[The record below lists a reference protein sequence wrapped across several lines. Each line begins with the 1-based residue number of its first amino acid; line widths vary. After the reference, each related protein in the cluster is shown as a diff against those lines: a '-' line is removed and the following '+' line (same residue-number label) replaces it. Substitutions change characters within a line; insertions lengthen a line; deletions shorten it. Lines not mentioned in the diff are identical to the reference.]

1 MLIKEIELNNF
12 RIYKGRNTINLLPE
26 DDKNIVVVSG
36 KNGYGKTTFLV
47 SLVWCLYGKQMSH
60 VDALYKKEIE
70 DRGNYTK
77 YISGCMNRKAK
88 DEGQSIFSVSVTFQ
102 DVKIPEIECKE
113 VKIRR
118 SYNIATNVGDKI
130 EILIDGYPNEITGE
144 LGTNGEGG
152 EEIFI
157 REFILPID
165 IAKFF
170 LFDAEKI
177 VALADMNSP
186 QQRKDLSVAYSEVLG
201 IKKYEDLRNN
211 LNLVLDSYRKKT
223 ATPAE
228 RKRLVQLQAEI
239 ESIELDILDINNNIE
254 ILSEEKSD
262 KKKESEDK
270 QIKLIQEGKVMTKQ
284 QLEDLRNEE
293 KSLQAKKESLRN
305 DLRKSYDIIPFGL
318 AGEMLVELQEQ
329 LQKEELS
336 KKTQY
341 DQNDLNLKIDKIINE
356 VEKEREIKKI
366 GFDINTTNFYA
377 SEIRKQIKKYFASDL
392 SEIEENFTAIHNLP
406 SSQLNE
412 LSKLINELK
421 NTVKKDLERISNEFS
436 YTDNQINAINRKIRE
451 AEKDAE
457 NPYITS
463 LREEKDVLDKRI
475 AEIENTIMSL
485 KENKGRLEN
494 EKTRAFKE
502 QNRLRERIDSAA
514 ELSELENVASTA
526 LKYTKEN
533 ISNFQKA
540 KKESLENNMLAG
552 LNTLLHKKDFIKNVV
567 VDISSS
573 GQDID
578 IVLYDSRK
586 DKIDKSA
593 LSMGERQMY
602 ASALLNAL
610 VDESDIE
617 FPVFIDSPMQKFDKD
632 HAENVIKHFYPNVS
646 KQVVIFPL
654 LEKELTTQE
663 YDILKKN
670 VSKAYLIKNIDNDSS
685 KFLETT
691 PEDLIRTYYTI

>member
-47 SLVWCLYGKQMSH
+47 SLVWCLYGKQMAN

-77 YISGCMNRKAK
+77 YISGCMNRQAK

-186 QQRKDLSVAYSEVLG
+186 QQRKDLSIAYSEVLG

-239 ESIELDILDINNNIE
+239 ESIELDILDINNKVE
-254 ILSEEKSD
+254 VLSEEKSD

-284 QLEDLRNEE
+284 ELEDLRSEE

-318 AGEMLVELQEQ
+318 AGETLIELQEQ

-341 DQNDLNLKIDKIINE
+341 DQNDLNTKIQNILDDI
-356 VEKEREIKKI
+356 EKEKTISQLYLP
-366 GFDINTTNFYA
+366 TNARDFYEA
-377 SEIRKQIKKYFASDL
+377 QFKKQIRKYFASDL
-392 SEIEENFTAIHNLP
+392 PEIEDNFTALHNLP
-406 SSQLNE
+406 SSQLSE
-412 LSKLINELK
+412 LSKLTNELK
-421 NTVKKDLERISNEFS
+421 NTVKNDLERISNEFS

-457 NPYITS
+457 NPYITN
-463 LREEKDVLDKRI
+463 LREEKDILDKRI
-475 AEIENTIMSL
+475 AEIENEIMSL
-485 KENKGRLEN
+485 TENKGRLEN

-502 QNRLRERIDSAA
+502 QNKLRERIDSAA
-514 ELSELENVASTA
+514 ELTELENVASTA

-552 LNTLLHKKDFIKNVV
+552 LNTLLHKKDFIKKCC
-567 VDISSS
+567 S
-573 GQDID
+573 G
-578 IVLYDSRK
+578 Y
-586 DKIDKSA
+586 
-593 LSMGERQMY
+593 
-602 ASALLNAL
+602 
-610 VDESDIE
+610 
-617 FPVFIDSPMQKFDKD
+617 
-632 HAENVIKHFYPNVS
+632 
-646 KQVVIFPL
+646 
-654 LEKELTTQE
+654 
-663 YDILKKN
+663 
-670 VSKAYLIKNIDNDSS
+670 
-685 KFLETT
+685 
-691 PEDLIRTYYTI
+691 